1 MKITVPFIG
10 TVLNYK
16 LGEIPQHDEI
26 SGDPND
32 PVRIGVNLGNV
43 SWELI
48 NLDIENGLAEVEV
61 TPAEQID
68 EDTGQVDEGGE
79 PILVTRPATEIEK
92 QALLD
97 NAKTIVD
104 GLDKTN
110 RLIRKDI

>member
-1 MKITVPFIG
+1 MRIKVPFTG
-10 TVLNYK
+10 TVVGYK
-16 LGEIPQHDEI
+16 PGKRPELDEI

-32 PVRIGVNLGNV
+32 PVRISVDLGNV

-79 PILVTRPATEIEK
+79 PILATRPATEIEK